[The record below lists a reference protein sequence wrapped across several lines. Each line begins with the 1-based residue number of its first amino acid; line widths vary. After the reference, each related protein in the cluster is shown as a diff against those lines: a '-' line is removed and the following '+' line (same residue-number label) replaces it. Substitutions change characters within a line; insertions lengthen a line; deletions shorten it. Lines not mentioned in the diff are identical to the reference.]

1 VQTKKTKETKED
13 MEDKA
18 VVLTQDETM
27 DLYLA
32 IVGMGGEKAMDGLLH
47 DLKDDIEHYQAAS
60 KELLEA
66 GGDLEATSAS
76 RALHARVN
84 KMLQHIEKDSGEVG
98 AGYRAA
104 VRAVQRHCDTAKFCS
119 HGWPLNASARTLRC
133 CALGSPAS
141 LFLHHY
147 HAPVP

>member
-1 VQTKKTKETKED
+1 MQAKKTKETKED
-13 MEDKA
+13 MEDKT

-98 AGYRAA
+98 AGYR
-104 VRAVQRHCDTAKFCS
+104 
-119 HGWPLNASARTLRC
+119 
-133 CALGSPAS
+133 
-141 LFLHHY
+141 
-147 HAPVP
+147 